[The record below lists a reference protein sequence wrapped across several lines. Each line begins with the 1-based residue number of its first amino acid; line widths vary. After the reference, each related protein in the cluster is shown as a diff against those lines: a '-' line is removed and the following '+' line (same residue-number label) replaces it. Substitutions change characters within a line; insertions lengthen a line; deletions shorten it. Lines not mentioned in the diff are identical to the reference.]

1 MLTYFLEDDTFLVYE
16 DRIANSGIVGGMFL
30 RRGRYKHPVDAAP
43 GGEPRYFEP
52 ADFYWGATVPLST
65 KYVMQITEFDENSLK
80 VMEQYKEYFPCADID
95 VVLDKIMNAL
105 ERSGTDVRAAF
116 RQVDPAATGFVAS
129 KELFLQTFDKHAMLV
144 MLSEH
149 EKVTLLRKFVPEHD
163 IVNSP
168 PSDDTPVEYV
178 HMCDMLAFMFSC
190 KLEKLA
196 SAAPGGIGSGA
207 AANERVVKR
216 RRRAVLTGAAADEFV
231 MLLSIIEVPWRK
243 VFKKFDPED
252 DGTLTLQQLESS
264 LTRNHVKYGPE
275 QVQYIKARFGVG
287 PAKPNELHLH
297 ALCDAIYE
305 TNFEARGESSFL
317 DAMKRLDVSRD
328 MY

>member
-1 MLTYFLEDDTFLVYE
+1 
-16 DRIANSGIVGGMFL
+16 
-30 RRGRYKHPVDAAP
+30 
-43 GGEPRYFEP
+43 
-52 ADFYWGATVPLST
+52 
-65 KYVMQITEFDENSLK
+65 
-80 VMEQYKEYFPCADID
+80 
-95 VVLDKIMNAL
+95 
-105 ERSGTDVRAAF
+105 
-116 RQVDPAATGFVAS
+116 
-129 KELFLQTFDKHAMLV
+129 
-144 MLSEH
+144 
-149 EKVTLLRKFVPEHD
+149 
-163 IVNSP
+163 
-168 PSDDTPVEYV
+168 
-178 HMCDMLAFMFSC
+178 
-190 KLEKLA
+190 
-196 SAAPGGIGSGA
+196 
-207 AANERVVKR
+207 
-216 RRRAVLTGAAADEFV
+216 